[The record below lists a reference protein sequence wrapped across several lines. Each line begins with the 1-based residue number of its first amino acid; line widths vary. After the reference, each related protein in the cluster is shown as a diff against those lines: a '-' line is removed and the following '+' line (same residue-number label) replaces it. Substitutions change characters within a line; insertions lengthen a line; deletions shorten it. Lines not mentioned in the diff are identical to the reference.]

1 MRTDGQIKNKNIY
14 FLDRHEN
21 VTGVVSTESTDETAV
36 PLLSA
41 KTNEELGSYDVI
53 ELEILASHKD
63 SIQIPED
70 GSIVYH
76 DEFMGWREYHI
87 TKLVDSDKDN
97 AVTKEITG
105 ELSSIEL
112 LDAKFENSDY
122 LEGTVGDM
130 ATKLLEGTRFTL
142 GRFDFGIRS
151 INLGHKGT
159 AELKHKSVLECLYF
173 IAGKADCDMYF
184 SYKVDGNK
192 VYSREVN
199 FIKKLGDDNGKRF
212 EVGKDVNSVTREID
226 YSNVKTAIIP
236 TGDFEEGQKEVSESS
251 EVIED
256 GNTGISDVK
265 KELTIENVVWKKP
278 DNPTDKPKGQKFLA
292 DLDSLARWGRKD
304 SKGQLIHS
312 FVHVHFSIKDDKEL
326 AKMAWVE
333 LGKYKNPKIT
343 YELDVMDL
351 YNLTGQSEHK
361 HENVVL
367 GDVVS
372 VIDRY
377 FPKPM
382 AVKSRVMKIERDLID
397 PTNNKVTLGDLY
409 QTYTSQAISNE
420 SMIAGKL
427 DDLVDKTDKVV
438 TAIVTDRQTNNYGS
452 TQPVS
457 PKKGDLWFRPHPQ
470 KPEENQMLIWD
481 GVQWVVQL
489 DTSVNTEAF
498 EKTKNIEKDLEQSKQ
513 EILEV
518 REQAEKGIEKANQ
531 TIKDINSETQKEL
544 ARVQAEADKAL
555 QAGSELLNNV
565 ESLKETVNKQGLD
578 IQKNNDSLKVK
589 VDKTDIDELKQTVSK
604 QGTELSLAKNSINL
618 KADKTT
624 VDSIKQSVDKQ
635 GTELAVTKDA
645 INLKAD
651 KSQVN
656 AIDKTVKQQGSELT
670 VQSDMIKA
678 QASKVD
684 GNSSQIA
691 NLKVENNKISSTVTQ
706 VSDSI
711 KKIDLDSRN
720 YILGSDIT
728 LERENIVKNNTLSIS
743 TKGVISNLLDG
754 IQFYRGKEFT
764 VSCDIEYKNGKNR
777 VVDNVQN
784 PKMSRVGFEIS
795 IYFEDGSINYF
806 SAWKFLSKEGENF
819 KGRVVNTVYIAN
831 KPIKS
836 ISMGGIYIQ
845 MSADYAKVQ
854 KPKMILGNHKEKEK
868 MNIWSPAPEDLATQQ
883 ELSTV
888 VQTVD
893 SLTTVVQGKA
903 EKSQIV
909 QLSNQITSVIQDN
922 NNNKTGIVQLNNQ
935 VSMFANSLYG
945 GNFLYNSDFKEF
957 DSSVEEHKSITGWT
971 SSMIKHGGSIV
982 RQTDSYNMIG
992 SSYSL
997 LFTLGT
1003 NGFSSFNS
1011 RRYDIPEGASVLSAS
1026 IKHKA
1031 YRAIGLQNITL
1042 QIRFFNADEKYLST
1056 KDTKVESFSGSTWQ
1070 TSKLENIEVPIG
1082 AKKFIFD
1089 IYVNGETNGAV
1100 YICQPQIKLGSA
1112 IGEYT
1117 AQVPNVSSRI
1127 DILQDNIQSTVQKGD
1142 VISTIN
1148 QSPEKITL
1156 DAKRIH
1162 ITGETTID
1170 NAAIRSAAIRDLSAD
1185 KINTGTLNAKNVRV
1199 INLDAS
1205 SITTGTLNATHIG
1218 ANSITARHLSSDA
1231 IQVGLNNFGRN
1242 IKISPDYLSFYK
1254 SGVLTSKI
1262 TEDGQ
1267 EYWSGSRLIGSV
1279 GESHLENNT
1288 SVKGVVNRLASGG
1301 DYISWSY
1308 QENAGN
1314 LGYTPMLIL
1323 DPKGKFTGRMGIHVR
1338 QKMWVED
1345 IGTSGGILKIGGSSI
1360 EGGSPMITSYSGKS
1374 GVIFGGNNFYVM
1386 DKGKMYNIENLLKL
1400 MTELGKGSFSIPKS
1414 FNSNGTASSWV
1425 NITI

>member
-21 VTGVVSTESTDETAV
+21 VTGVVSTESTDETTV

-544 ARVQAEADKAL
+544 ARVQAEAVKAQQELTPIKGQAAKAALDAAQAVVNSKIAGDKADK
-555 QAGSELLNNV
+555 ATV
-565 ESLKETVNKQGLD
+565 EITKTQDQLKA
-578 IQKNNDSLKVK
+578 K
-589 VDKTDIDELKQTVSK
+589 VDKTVVDSINKTVISHSNLIQLNSDSLKAKADKTVVDAMDK
-604 QGTELSLAKNSINL
+604 KITLQGTELSQNSEEI
-618 KADKTT
+618 KA
-624 VDSIKQSVDKQ
+624 
-635 GTELAVTKDA
+635 
-645 INLKAD
+645 KAD
-651 KSQVN
+651 KSVVDLMGKEVSKATADVKVTADKVESVVKDVN
-656 AIDKTVKQQGSELT
+656 KHGAQINKIEQTAGSL
-670 VQSDMIKA
+670 QST
-678 QASKVD
+678 
-684 GNSSQIA
+684 IA
-691 NLKVENNKISSTVTQ
+691 KVENDFNNLSVGGRNYYSTLTNVTGKGTTNTVVKNTAESQ
-706 VSDSI
+706 NGFVFTGGSKPPSGLRIHKVIDGNGYWTVSGYLRGSQSVDI
-711 KKIDLDSRN
+711 KMKIDVADQ
-720 YILGSDIT
+720 GAT
-728 LERENIVKNNTLSIS
+728 LVTAKGDNNWH
-743 TKGVISNLLDG
+743 
-754 IQFYRGKEFT
+754 
-764 VSCDIEYKNGKNR
+764 
-777 VVDNVQN
+777 
-784 PKMSRVGFEIS
+784 
-795 IYFEDGSINYF
+795 YF
-806 SAWKFLSKEGENF
+806 SVTVKVTNYSKDVYNF
-819 KGRVVNTVYIAN
+819 VDFDELMWVYYFVKDFKVEKGSVAT
-831 KPIKS
+831 
-836 ISMGGIYIQ
+836 
-845 MSADYAKVQ
+845 D
-854 KPKMILGNHKEKEK
+854 
-868 MNIWSPAPEDLATQQ
+868 WSPAPEDLATQQ

-1042 QIRFFNADEKYLST
+1042 QVRFFNADEKYLST

-1100 YICQPQIKLGSA
+1100 YICQPQIKLGST

-1414 FNSNGTASSWV
+1414 FNSNGTASSWI